1 MLKQSYCQVHKRIRT
16 PPTKQFP
23 LTAFDDL
30 GCRAGAEAEMAS
42 FDHIWYI
49 IWFIIWSYLIYR
61 LSEFI
66 RSRWYPEHRS
76 HHDRTTWE
84 QAEVQA
90 ATAALSKRLSEF
102 PEFPVLAGA
111 ERSQFTKPL
120 RGSIKYQLWMKIA
133 KQRHSSTSSP
143 WSLILFVRDVS
154 RQWCT
159 STISSISAMH
169 ITDTQS
175 KRLTKGNHQC

>member
-1 MLKQSYCQVHKRIRT
+1 MLKQSSCQVYKRIRT
-16 PPTKQFP
+16 PTKQFP

-42 FDHIWYI
+42 FDHIW
-49 IWFIIWSYLIYR
+49 FIIWSIDYQN
-61 LSEFI
+61 LSDLADM
-66 RSRWYPEHRS
+66 PQHRS

-90 ATAALSKRLSEF
+90 DTAPLSKRLSEL

-133 KQRHSSTSSP
+133 KHRHSSTSSP

-154 RQWCT
+154 HQWCT

-175 KRLTKGNHQC
+175 KRLTKGNHQCENR